1 MKKILFITLLLLSA
15 FAQAQ
20 LVFNKTLHNFGD
32 IEKNDKKYFDFTLTN
47 AGKDT
52 VWILRID
59 EPYGVDAK
67 FSSKMILPDS
77 TVIVRIKYTPKRKG
91 KFSADVPVWV
101 SSNNT
106 PLIFTV
112 KGNAKTVDVNES
124 LACPDF
130 KHNNKPRE
138 LFAPLTIEVKD
149 KQTGLPIKNAKIEII
164 WDGLIY
170 KTIKTGFTGKTSEKL
185 KYDIYYFVANAEGY
199 KTAETDYYVNN
210 NNNYLLI
217 EMEPLTPVEAAKID
231 SIKQMEETAPEPI
244 EEVND
249 DGTLSENLFAPNN
262 IVFLIDVSVSMKQ
275 QGRLDLLKA
284 AMIELLKTLRPIDR
298 LAIVT
303 YATEAHVVLP
313 SEHITNKE
321 KIIQIIQSLEAGG
334 YTGSHRGMKKAYKVA
349 EDNYIEKGNNEVI
362 IATDGAFHL
371 SGKGGEILETVAKY
385 RDKGIRMSV
394 VGIKND
400 KYAAKSMKKIAETGN
415 GNYINISNYS
425 EAKTLLLDEI
435 KTQSRKA
442 KQAE

>member
-1 MKKILFITLLLLSA
+1 M
-15 FAQAQ
+15 
-20 LVFNKTLHNFGD
+20 HNFGELQKD
-32 IEKNDKKYFDFTLTN
+32 DVKYFDFTLTN

-59 EPYGVDAK
+59 EPYGIDAK

-106 PLIFTV
+106 PIIFSV
-112 KGNAKTVDVNES
+112 KGNAKSVDENES

-130 KHNNKPRE
+130 KTNNKPRE
-138 LFAPLTIEVKD
+138 LFTPLTIEVKD
-149 KQTGLPIKNAKIEII
+149 KQTGLPVRNAKIELI

-170 KTIKTGFTGKTSEKL
+170 KTLSTNFNGQASEKL
-185 KYDIYYFVANAEGY
+185 KYDIYYFVVNADGY
-199 KTAETDYYVNN
+199 KTAETDFYVNN
-210 NNNYLLI
+210 NNNTLVI
-217 EMEPLTPVEAAKID
+217 EMEPLTPVDIAKID
-231 SIKQMEETAPEPI
+231 SIKQVKETTPEPI
-244 EEVND
+244 DEIND
-249 DGTLSENLFAPNN
+249 DGTLSENLYAPNN

-284 AMIELLKTLRPIDR
+284 AMIELLKSLRPIDK

-303 YATEAHVVLP
+303 YATDATVVMP
-313 SEHITNKE
+313 SEYVTDKE
-321 KIIQIIQSLEAGG
+321 KIIEIIQSLEAGG
-334 YTGSHRGMKKAYKVA
+334 YTGSHKGMKKAYKVA

-362 IATDGAFHL
+362 ISTDGAFHL

-385 RDKGIRMSV
+385 RDKGIKMSV

-400 KYAAKSMKKIAETGN
+400 KYAAKSMKEIAQTGN
-415 GNYINISNYS
+415 GNYINIANYS
-425 EAKTLLLDEI
+425 DAKTLLLDEI
-435 KTQSRKA
+435 KKQSRLA

>member
-1 MKKILFITLLLLSA
+1 MKKFLFSIFLTLS
-15 FAQAQ
+15 FFSQAQ

-32 IEKNDKKYFDFTLTN
+32 LQKDDKKYFDFTLTN

-106 PLIFTV
+106 PYIFTV
-112 KGNAKTVDVNES
+112 KGNAKSVDENES

-130 KHNNKPRE
+130 KNNNQPRE

-149 KQTGLPIKNAKIEII
+149 KQTGLPVRNAKIELI

-170 KTIKTGFTGKTSEKL
+170 KTLTTNFNGKASEKL
-185 KYDIYYFVANAEGY
+185 KYDIYYFVVNAEGY

-210 NNNYLLI
+210 NNNHLVI
-217 EMEPLTPVEAAKID
+217 EMEPLTPVEIAKID
-231 SIKQMEETAPEPI
+231 SVKKVEETLPKPV

-249 DGTLSENLFAPNN
+249 DGTLSENIYAPNN
-262 IVFLIDVSVSMKQ
+262 VVFLIDVSVSMKQ

-284 AMIELLKTLRPIDR
+284 AMIELLKSLRPIDK

-303 YATEAHVVLP
+303 YASDAHVVLP
-313 SEHITNKE
+313 AEYITDKE
-321 KIIQIIQSLEAGG
+321 KIIKIIQSLEAGG

-349 EDNYIEKGNNEVI
+349 EDNYIAKGNNQVI

-385 RDKGIRMSV
+385 RDKGITMSV

-415 GNYINISNYS
+415 GNYINISTYS
-425 EAKTLLLDEI
+425 DAKTLLLDEI
-435 KTQSRKA
+435 KAQSKKA

>member
-1 MKKILFITLLLLSA
+1 MKKQLFSFILLLQTL
-15 FAQAQ
+15 FLPAQ
-20 LVFNKTLHNFGD
+20 LVFNQSMYNFGELQKD
-32 IEKNDKKYFDFTLTN
+32 DKKYFDFTLTN

-59 EPYGVDAK
+59 EPYGVDVK
-67 FSSKMILPDS
+67 FSSKMIMPDS
-77 TVIVRIKYTPKRKG
+77 TVIIRIKYTPKRKG

-106 PLIFTV
+106 PITFTV
-112 KGNAKTVDVNES
+112 KGNAKSIDPEEP

-138 LFAPLTIEVKD
+138 LITPLTIEVKD
-149 KQTGLPIKNAKIEII
+149 KQTGLPIRNAKIELI

-170 KTIKTGFTGKTSEKL
+170 KTLKTNFTGKATEKL
-185 KYDIYYFVANAEGY
+185 KWDIYYFVVNADGY
-199 KTAETDYYVNN
+199 KTAETDFYVNRN
-210 NNNYLLI
+210 NNILTI
-217 EMEPLTPVEAAKID
+217 EMEPLTPVDMARLD
-231 SIKQMEETAPEPI
+231 SIQQVVDTTSVP
-244 EEVND
+244 EEVAD
-249 DGTLSENLFAPNN
+249 DGTLSEKLYAPNN

-284 AMIELLKTLRPIDR
+284 AMIELLKTLRPIDK

-303 YATEAHVVLP
+303 YATDAHVVLP
-313 SEHITNKE
+313 SENITNKE

-334 YTGSHRGMKKAYKVA
+334 YTGSHKGMKKAYKVA
-349 EDNYIEKGNNEVI
+349 QNNYIEKGNNQVI

-371 SGKGGEILETVAKY
+371 SGKGSEILTTVEQY
-385 RDKGIRMSV
+385 RLKGITMSV

-415 GNYINISNYS
+415 GNYINIATYS
-425 EAKTLLLDEI
+425 DAKTLLLDEI
-435 KTQSRKA
+435 KMQSRKA
-442 KQAE
+442 KKLE